1 MSEPIEQFVVLTQ
14 HGSYRQWLEWL
25 GKQVFGVADQME
37 TKQRMQ
43 QKQTEWL
50 LTATKELEKARNK
63 IQSLEEELA
72 RAKELVAIMVNMG
85 QSTSPET

>member
-1 MSEPIEQFVVLTQ
+1 M
-14 HGSYRQWLEWL
+14 
-25 GKQVFGVADQME
+25 ADQME

-72 RAKELVAIMVNMG
+72 RAKELVAIMVNTG
-85 QSTSPET
+85 HNNRQETEPVEVENLQKEAPEKEAERVASTTGKRM

>member
-1 MSEPIEQFVVLTQ
+1 MLEPVQQFSLLTQ
-14 HGSYRQWLEWL
+14 HGTRQQWLEWL

-50 LTATKELEKARNK
+50 LTATKELEKARNQ
-63 IQSLEEELA
+63 IRSLEEELA
-72 RAKELVAIMVNMG
+72 RAKDF
-85 QSTSPET
+85 